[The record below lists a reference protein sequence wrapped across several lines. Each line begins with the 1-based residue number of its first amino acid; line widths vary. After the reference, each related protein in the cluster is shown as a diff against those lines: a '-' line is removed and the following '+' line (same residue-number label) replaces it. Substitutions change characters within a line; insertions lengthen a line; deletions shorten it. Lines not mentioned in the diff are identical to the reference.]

1 MGGAALAWS
10 LLGASIAAAV
20 TETGM
25 GVSQQHQ
32 NNKAKRSARE
42 HASKERRS
50 AESMKPAQA
59 KQPSLEAVES
69 DGARMRGIQST
80 IEASRPTQQTLGA

>member
-1 MGGAALAWS
+1 MGGAALTAS
-10 LLGASIAAAV
+10 LLAASIASAA

-25 GVSQQHQ
+25 GISQQHQ

-42 HASKERRS
+42 RASKERRS
-50 AESMKPAQA
+50 AEAMKPAQA

-69 DGARMRGIQST
+69 EGARLRGIQST
-80 IEASRPTQQTLGA
+80 IEASRPTQDTLGA